1 MASPDECELPCY
13 KATLVSRL
21 KKRLPSDEVLG
32 ELTRLFGLLAEP
44 TRLRIVD
51 ALTSGEELCACDL
64 SHVLGISLSA
74 MSEQLRAL
82 REAGIVAHRND
93 GRMAYY
99 RLRDG
104 FLAGL
109 VAQVRAQLAPTIS

>member
-1 MASPDECELPCY
+1 MKSPDECEIPCY
-13 KATLVSRL
+13 KATLVASL
-21 KKRLPSDEVLG
+21 KERLPSDAILDA
-32 ELTRLFGLLAEP
+32 LTRLFGLLADP

-51 ALTSGEELCACDL
+51 ALTSGEELCVCDL

-74 MSEQLRAL
+74 TSDQLRTL
-82 REAGIVAHRND
+82 RQAGILAHRND

-109 VAQVRAQLAPTIS
+109 VAQARSQLTSAIS